1 MAIIFFVEKFMGFD
15 KCVDFQA
22 FIKKKPFEIPKYT
35 FCLVILVDC
44 GKFIIDEN

>member
-1 MAIIFFVEKFMGFD
+1 LISLIVVEKFMRFD

-22 FIKKKPFEIPKYT
+22 FILKNLFEIPIFT